1 VIAMSG
7 IDPYYLAF
15 VGIFIGALLA
25 FEGLRQ
31 FLSRGAGETARSR
44 RMRMI
49 EAGASPGEVLQLL
62 KPPEG
67 SGWLSR
73 LPLVSDLP
81 QRLGKAGIAM
91 RPELFVLL
99 CVAGGAALYFLA
111 YRMAGPVAA
120 PGAAVA
126 GAILVPVAVIEAARR
141 KRMDKLITQLPDA
154 LDLMSRGLRVGHP
167 LNATIASVAEE
178 MPDPI
183 GTEFGI
189 MVDQI
194 SYGDELVTAFREMAE
209 RTGEEDLH
217 YLAVAVGIQHGT
229 GGNLARLLNVLA
241 KVIRDRATMRRKIK
255 AISAEGRG
263 SMWILSSLPP
273 LIFGI
278 VTFMTPSFYGAIK
291 DDPLYTPIMVIIIIL
306 VVANFLALR
315 KLVNF
320 RF

>member
-1 VIAMSG
+1 MG

-25 FEGLRQ
+25 FEGFRQ
-31 FLSRGAGETARSR
+31 FVSRGGDEKARSR

-49 EAGASPGEVLQLL
+49 EAGATSAEVLQLL
-62 KPPEG
+62 KPPQG
-67 SGWLSR
+67 SGWTGR
-73 LPLVSDLP
+73 LPFISDLP
-81 QRLGKAGIAM
+81 LRLSKAGIAL

-99 CVAGGAALYFLA
+99 CLGGGAVLYFLA
-111 YRMAGPVAA
+111 YRFAGPIAA
-120 PGAAVA
+120 PAAAFV
-126 GAILVPVAVIEAARR
+126 GGLLVPIAVVESARR
-141 KRMDKLITQLPDA
+141 KRTDKLISQLPDA

-167 LNATIASVAEE
+167 LNATIASVANE

-194 SYGDELVTAFREMAE
+194 SYGDEIVTAFRELAD

-217 YLAVAVGIQHGT
+217 YLAVSVGIQHGT
-229 GGNLARLLNVLA
+229 GGNLARLLTVLA

-273 LIFGI
+273 LIFGMVNI
-278 VTFMTPSFYGAIK
+278 MTPSFYGGIE
-291 DDPLYTPIMVIIIIL
+291 DDPLYTPIMIAIVVL

-320 RF
+320 KF

>member
-1 VIAMSG
+1 MSG
-7 IDPYYLAF
+7 IDPHYLAF

-25 FEGLRQ
+25 FEGIRQ
-31 FLSRGAGETARSR
+31 FLSRGGSEGARSR

-62 KPPEG
+62 KPPES
-67 SGWLSR
+67 SGWTGR
-73 LPLVSDLP
+73 LPFVSDLP

-91 RPELFVLL
+91 RPELFALL
-99 CVAGGAALYFLA
+99 CLGGAVGLYFVAYEFAGPIAAPAAALAGGIL
-111 YRMAGPVAA
+111 GP
-120 PGAAVA
+120 
-126 GAILVPVAVIEAARR
+126 IAVIESARR
-141 KRMDKLITQLPDA
+141 KRMDKLIAQLPDA
-154 LDLMSRGLRVGHP
+154 LDLMARGLRVGHP
-167 LNATIASVAEE
+167 LNATIASVASE

-183 GTEFGI
+183 GSEFGI

-217 YLAVAVGIQHGT
+217 YLAVSVGIQHGT

-278 VTFMTPSFYGAIK
+278 VTFMTPEFYGGIE
-291 DDPLYTPIMVIIIIL
+291 DDPLYTPIMITITVL
-306 VVANFLALR
+306 MVANFLALR

-320 RF
+320 RI

>member
-1 VIAMSG
+1 MSG
-7 IDPYYLAF
+7 IDPHYLAF

-25 FEGLRQ
+25 FEGIRQ
-31 FLSRGAGETARSR
+31 FLSRGGSEGARSR

-62 KPPEG
+62 KPPEAR
-67 SGWLSR
+67 GWTGR
-73 LPLVSDLP
+73 LPFISDLP
-81 QRLGKAGIAM
+81 QRLGKAGITM
-91 RPELFVLL
+91 RPELFALL
-99 CVAGGAALYFLA
+99 CLGGAVGLYFAAYEFAGPIAAPAAALAGGIL
-111 YRMAGPVAA
+111 GP
-120 PGAAVA
+120 
-126 GAILVPVAVIEAARR
+126 IAVIESTRR
-141 KRMDKLITQLPDA
+141 KRMDKLIAQLPDA

-167 LNATIASVAEE
+167 LNATIASVASE

-183 GTEFGI
+183 GSEFGI

-217 YLAVAVGIQHGT
+217 YLAVSVGIQHGT

-278 VTFMTPSFYGAIK
+278 VTFMTPEFYGGIEN
-291 DDPLYTPIMVIIIIL
+291 DPLYTPIMITITVL

-320 RF
+320 RI

>member
-1 VIAMSG
+1 MGG
-7 IDPYYLAF
+7 IDPFYLAF
-15 VGIFIGALLA
+15 VGIFIGALLG

-31 FLSRGAGETARSR
+31 FLSRGGQETARSR

-49 EAGASPGEVLQLL
+49 AAGASPGEVLQLL
-62 KPPEG
+62 KPEA
-67 SGWLSR
+67 SGWTAR
-73 LPLVSDLP
+73 LPFVSDLP
-81 QRLGKAGIAM
+81 LRLSKAGIAM
-91 RPELFVLL
+91 RPGLFVLL
-99 CVAGGAALYFLA
+99 SLAGGVVLYFVAGEL
-111 YRMAGPVAA
+111 AGPIAA
-120 PGAAVA
+120 PAAAFA
-126 GAILVPVAVIEAARR
+126 GTFLLPIAVIESRR
-141 KRMDKLITQLPDA
+141 RTRMEKLITQLPDA

-167 LNATIASVAEE
+167 LNTTIASVANE

-194 SYGDELVTAFREMAE
+194 SYGDELVTAFRELAE

-217 YLAVAVGIQHGT
+217 YLAVSVGIQHGT

-263 SMWILSSLPP
+263 SMWILSSLPL

-291 DDPLYTPIMVIIIIL
+291 DDPLYTPIMIVIVIL
-306 VVANFLALR
+306 VTANFLALR

-320 RF
+320 RI